1 MDKNSDKIL
10 KLKQNLRALKP
21 QDAPP
26 QPALSSDRYTA
37 LKKPHPNKSNKAFY
51 ILHRLKPE

>member
-21 QDAPP
+21 RDAPP
-26 QPALSSDRYTA
+26 QYAA